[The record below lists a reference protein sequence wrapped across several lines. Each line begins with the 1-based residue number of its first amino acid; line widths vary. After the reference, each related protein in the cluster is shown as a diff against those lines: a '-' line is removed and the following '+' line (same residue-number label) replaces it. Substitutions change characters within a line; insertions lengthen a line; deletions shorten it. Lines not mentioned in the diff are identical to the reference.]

1 MKKKLLAIA
10 AIAASLPA
18 AHAVDIKAGNWDLS
32 VGGNANS
39 FYTATTCSGDV
50 VTGVALGSKALACG
64 DKSKSTTIGNG
75 LLPSMVNVGAKTSE
89 GGYDVSAVMGIGVA
103 VATDSSIAQNNVVD
117 VRNAYFTIGNKDMGT
132 VKMGRDYGLFGLHA
146 VLNDMTLLGVGS
158 ATQGTQN
165 GRVSLGHLG
174 AGYVYAGTYGQ
185 AVYTTPSLGG
195 VNVDVGLMSPVK
207 PYAQYGETA
216 ASGPAVQAR
225 ATYASQGYKLWAANK
240 SQDFTS
246 YRMNASEVGGS
257 ISSGPFGLVANYQTG
272 TGVGLLADGDQGN
285 VKSTNTF
292 VQATY
297 KATSKLK
304 LGVGVGKGTNDSTP
318 YGANAAATASE
329 AKNLRSN
336 QNTTVAAYYSV
347 TSNFTAVGE
356 LGNTTSKGFDGKE
369 GKQNSIAV
377 GGIFFF

>member
-1 MKKKLLAIA
+1 MKKKLLAIT
-10 AIAASLPA
+10 AIAATLPA

-32 VGGNANS
+32 VGGNANT

-50 VTGVALGSKALACG
+50 VSGVALGSKALACG

-89 GGYDVSAVMGIGVA
+89 GGYDVSAVVGIGVA
-103 VATDSSIAQNNVVD
+103 VATDSSIAQNSVVD
-117 VRNAYFTIGNKDMGT
+117 VRNAYFTVGNKDMGT

-185 AVYTTPSLGG
+185 AVYTTPSFGG

-207 PYAQYGETA
+207 PYAQFGEA
-216 ASGPAVQAR
+216 EASGPAVQAR
-225 ATYASQGYKLWAANK
+225 ATYAGQGYKLWAANK

-246 YRMNASEVGGS
+246 YRMSASEVGGS
-257 ISSGPFGLVANYQTG
+257 FGSGPFGLVANYQTG
-272 TGVGLLADGDQGN
+272 KGVGLLADGDQGN

-304 LGVGVGKGTNDSTP
+304 LGVGVGKGTNDGTP

-336 QNTTVAAYYSV
+336 QNTTVAAYYNLT
-347 TSNFTAVGE
+347 TSFTAVGE